1 MMHIMIIHIPEKDH
15 IAVCR
20 SVCGDIVCMM
30 AVMTVMFMSLIR
42 SVMVVMLMILVRSV
56 MVVMAVMLMAFVR
69 FVMVMMFM
77 VLMSAIRQYL
87 LIFSCD
93 LVLFIE
99 TAHRNTPSAPGGQF
113 LFHFTHASDDGNKR
127 IPRQRSYNGSF

>member
-20 SVCGDIVCMM
+20 SVCGNIVCMM
-30 AVMTVMFMSLIR
+30 AVMAMMTVMFMSLIR
-42 SVMVVMLMILVRSV
+42 SVMA
-56 MVVMAVMLMAFVR
+56 VMAVMLMAFVR
-69 FVMVMMFM
+69 SMMVMMFM

-87 LIFSCD
+87 LIFNSD

-113 LFHFTHASDDGNKR
+113 LFHFTHASDDGFYKN
-127 IPRQRSYNGSF
+127 SAS

>member
-20 SVCGDIVCMM
+20 SVCGNIVCMM
-30 AVMTVMFMSLIR
+30 VVMAMMTVMFMSLIR
-42 SVMVVMLMILVRSV
+42 SVMVVMAM
-56 MVVMAVMLMAFVR
+56 
-69 FVMVMMFM
+69 MVMMFM

-87 LIFSCD
+87 LIFNSD

-99 TAHRNTPSAPGGQF
+99 TAHRNTPSAPGGLF
-113 LFHFTHASDDGNKR
+113 LFHFTHASDDGFYKN
-127 IPRQRSYNGSF
+127 SAS

>member
-1 MMHIMIIHIPEKDH
+1 
-15 IAVCR
+15 
-20 SVCGDIVCMM
+20 MM
-30 AVMTVMFMSLIR
+30 AVMTMVTVMLMTPVR
-42 SVMVVMLMILVRSV
+42 SMMVVMT
-56 MVVMAVMLMAFVR
+56 VMLMAFVR
-69 FVMVMMFM
+69 SMMVMVFMPLIRSMMVVMAMVFM

-127 IPRQRSYNGSF
+127 IPRHRSYNSSF

>member
-20 SVCGDIVCMM
+20 SVCGNIVCMM
-30 AVMTVMFMSLIR
+30 AVMAMMTVMFMSLIR
-42 SVMVVMLMILVRSV
+42 SVMA
-56 MVVMAVMLMAFVR
+56 VMAVMLMAFVR
-69 FVMVMMFM
+69 SMMVMMFM

-87 LIFSCD
+87 LIFNSD

-99 TAHRNTPSAPGGQF
+99 TAHRNTPSAPGGLF
-113 LFHFTHASDDGNKR
+113 LFHFTHASDDGFYKN
-127 IPRQRSYNGSF
+127 SAS

>member
-20 SVCGDIVCMM
+20 SIFGNIVCMM
-30 AVMTVMFMSLIR
+30 AVM
-42 SVMVVMLMILVRSV
+42 VVMLMIFVRS
-56 MVVMAVMLMAFVR
+56 MMAVMAVMLMTPVR
-69 FVMVMMFM
+69 SMMVVMTVMFM
-77 VLMSAIRQYL
+77 FLMSAIRQYL
-87 LIFSCD
+87 LIFNSD

-113 LFHFTHASDDGNKR
+113 LFHFTHASDDGFYKN
-127 IPRQRSYNGSF
+127 SAS

>member
-20 SVCGDIVCMM
+20 SVCGNIVCMM

-42 SVMVVMLMILVRSV
+42 SVMVVMLMIFVRS
-56 MVVMAVMLMAFVR
+56 MMAMMAV
-69 FVMVMMFM
+69 MFM

-87 LIFSCD
+87 LIFNSD

-99 TAHRNTPSAPGGQF
+99 TAHRNTPSAPGGLF
-113 LFHFTHASDDGNKR
+113 LFHFTHASDDGFYKN
-127 IPRQRSYNGSF
+127 SAS

>member
-20 SVCGDIVCMM
+20 SVCGNIVCMM

-42 SVMVVMLMILVRSV
+42 SVMVVMT
-56 MVVMAVMLMAFVR
+56 VMLMAFVR
-69 FVMVMMFM
+69 SMMVMMFM

-87 LIFSCD
+87 LIISCN

-99 TAHRNTPSAPGGQF
+99 TAHRNTPSAPGGLF
-113 LFHFTHASDDGNKR
+113 LFHFTHASDDGFYKN
-127 IPRQRSYNGSF
+127 PAS

>member
-42 SVMVVMLMILVRSV
+42 SVMVVMT
-56 MVVMAVMLMAFVR
+56 VMLMAFVR
-69 FVMVMMFM
+69 SMMVMMFM

-87 LIFSCD
+87 LIISCN

-99 TAHRNTPSAPGGQF
+99 TAHRNTPSAPGGLF
-113 LFHFTHASDDGNKR
+113 LFHFTHASDDGFYKN
-127 IPRQRSYNGSF
+127 SAS

>member
-20 SVCGDIVCMM
+20 SVCEDIVCMM

-42 SVMVVMLMILVRSV
+42 SVMVVMLMIFVRS
-56 MVVMAVMLMAFVR
+56 MMAVMLMTPVR
-69 FVMVMMFM
+69 SMMAMMAVMFM

-87 LIFSCD
+87 LIFNSD

-99 TAHRNTPSAPGGQF
+99 TAHRNTPSAPGGLF
-113 LFHFTHASDDGNKR
+113 LFHFTHASDDGFYKN
-127 IPRQRSYNGSF
+127 SAS

>member
-20 SVCGDIVCMM
+20 SVCGNIVCMM
-30 AVMTVMFMSLIR
+30 AMMTVMFMSLIR

-87 LIFSCD
+87 LIFNSD

-99 TAHRNTPSAPGGQF
+99 TAHRNTPSAPGGLF
-113 LFHFTHASDDGNKR
+113 LFHFTHASDDGFYKN
-127 IPRQRSYNGSF
+127 SAS

>member
-42 SVMVVMLMILVRSV
+42 SVMVVMLMIFVRS
-56 MVVMAVMLMAFVR
+56 MMAVMAVMLMTPVR
-69 FVMVMMFM
+69 SMMAMMAVMFM

-87 LIFSCD
+87 LIISCN

-99 TAHRNTPSAPGGQF
+99 TAHRNTPSAPGGLF
-113 LFHFTHASDDGNKR
+113 LFHFTHASDDGFYKN
-127 IPRQRSYNGSF
+127 PAS

>member
-20 SVCGDIVCMM
+20 SVCGNIVCMM

-42 SVMVVMLMILVRSV
+42 SVMVVMT
-56 MVVMAVMLMAFVR
+56 VMLMAFVR
-69 FVMVMMFM
+69 SMMVMMFM

-87 LIFSCD
+87 LIISCN

-99 TAHRNTPSAPGGQF
+99 TAHRNTPSAPGGLF
-113 LFHFTHASDDGNKR
+113 LFHFTHASDDGFYKN
-127 IPRQRSYNGSF
+127 SAS

>member
-20 SVCGDIVCMM
+20 SVCGNIVCMM

-42 SVMVVMLMILVRSV
+42 SVMA
-56 MVVMAVMLMAFVR
+56 VMAVMLMAFVR
-69 FVMVMMFM
+69 SMMVMMFM

-87 LIFSCD
+87 LIISCD

-113 LFHFTHASDDGNKR
+113 LFHFTHASDDGFYKN
-127 IPRQRSYNGSF
+127 SAS

>member
-20 SVCGDIVCMM
+20 SVCEDIVCMM

-42 SVMVVMLMILVRSV
+42 SVMVVMLMIFVRS
-56 MVVMAVMLMAFVR
+56 MMAVMAVMLMTPVR
-69 FVMVMMFM
+69 SMMAMMAVMFM

-87 LIFSCD
+87 LIFNSD

-99 TAHRNTPSAPGGQF
+99 TAHRNTPSAPGGLF
-113 LFHFTHASDDGNKR
+113 LFHFTHASDDGFYKN
-127 IPRQRSYNGSF
+127 SAS

>member
-42 SVMVVMLMILVRSV
+42 SVMVVMLMIFVRS
-56 MVVMAVMLMAFVR
+56 MMAMMAV
-69 FVMVMMFM
+69 MFM

-87 LIFSCD
+87 LIFNSD

-99 TAHRNTPSAPGGQF
+99 TAHRNTPSAPGGLF
-113 LFHFTHASDDGNKR
+113 LFHFTHASDDGFYKN
-127 IPRQRSYNGSF
+127 SAS

>member
-1 MMHIMIIHIPEKDH
+1 
-15 IAVCR
+15 
-20 SVCGDIVCMM
+20 
-30 AVMTVMFMSLIR
+30 MTV
-42 SVMVVMLMILVRSV
+42 SVVMVMVAAMCVVMVVLVGMMVIMCVVMLMIFVRS
-56 MVVMAVMLMAFVR
+56 MMAVMAVMLMTPVR
-69 FVMVMMFM
+69 SMMAMMAVMFM

-113 LFHFTHASDDGNKR
+113 LFHFAHTSDDGNKR

>member
-42 SVMVVMLMILVRSV
+42 SVMA
-56 MVVMAVMLMAFVR
+56 VMAVMLMTPVR
-69 FVMVMMFM
+69 SMMAMMAVMFM

-87 LIFSCD
+87 LIFNSD

-99 TAHRNTPSAPGGQF
+99 TAHRNTPSAPGGLF
-113 LFHFTHASDDGNKR
+113 LFHFTHASDDGFYKN
-127 IPRQRSYNGSF
+127 SAS

>member
-1 MMHIMIIHIPEKDH
+1 MMHIMIIQ
-15 IAVCR
+15 
-20 SVCGDIVCMM
+20 
-30 AVMTVMFMSLIR
+30 MFMSLIR

-99 TAHRNTPSAPGGQF
+99 TAHRNTPSAPGGLF
-113 LFHFTHASDDGNKR
+113 LFHFTHASDDGFYKN
-127 IPRQRSYNGSF
+127 SAS

>member
-1 MMHIMIIHIPEKDH
+1 
-15 IAVCR
+15 
-20 SVCGDIVCMM
+20 MM
-30 AVMTVMFMSLIR
+30 AVMTVM
-42 SVMVVMLMILVRSV
+42 
-56 MVVMAVMLMAFVR
+56 LMAFVR
-69 FVMVMMFM
+69 SMMVMMFM

-127 IPRQRSYNGSF
+127 IPRHRSYNSSF

>member
-42 SVMVVMLMILVRSV
+42 SVMVVMLMIFVRS
-56 MVVMAVMLMAFVR
+56 MMAVMLMTPVR
-69 FVMVMMFM
+69 SMMAMMAVMFM

-87 LIFSCD
+87 LIFNSD

-99 TAHRNTPSAPGGQF
+99 TAHRNTPSAPGGLF
-113 LFHFTHASDDGNKR
+113 LFHFTHASDDGFYKN
-127 IPRQRSYNGSF
+127 SAS

>member
-20 SVCGDIVCMM
+20 SVCGDIVRMM
-30 AVMTVMFMSLIR
+30 TVMAMMTVMFM
-42 SVMVVMLMILVRSV
+42 
-56 MVVMAVMLMAFVR
+56 F
-69 FVMVMMFM
+69 
-77 VLMSAIRQYL
+77 LMSAIRQYL
-87 LIFSCD
+87 LIFNSD

-113 LFHFTHASDDGNKR
+113 LFHSLCSFISRPNLQEFRVRENIQHFYRKLLMQRLIKR
-127 IPRQRSYNGSF
+127 ITLQVFFI